1 MTEEKQAD
9 IVEMSKKEEGKRKV
23 RSLDNLANQL
33 YQIVPTSTF
42 VIVIYLS
49 KKVIHTCLK
58 YQWT

>member
-42 VIVIYLS
+42 VIV
-49 KKVIHTCLK
+49 
-58 YQWT
+58 

>member
-9 IVEMSKKEEGKRKV
+9 IVEMSKKGEGKRKV

-42 VIVIYLS
+42 VIV
-49 KKVIHTCLK
+49 
-58 YQWT
+58 